1 MATGESYRE
10 TEILSNEEKYNEF
23 ILTGLRTVW
32 GVDLHQLKNQFGEE
46 LHRYAL
52 KNARKFIDSGLLA
65 CENGVLKLSRQG
77 IFISDGIM
85 SELMWVRQSSIH

>member
-65 CENGVLKLSRQG
+65 CENGVYFYFRWNHERIDVG
-77 IFISDGIM
+77 AAIFYP
-85 SELMWVRQSSIH
+85 LTARCR